1 MSLKAWT
8 NIVTWSTKIIKGIGF
23 HLPRSS
29 AVLGKYEKLTFMD
42 ALKVHFQRF
51 FRDQMEFISTHWHRL
66 RHFCKFMW
74 SIFTKATQSL
84 DFIKPNLI
92 RKLAHKVKYINQI
105 NGVLIMFFQKFE
117 NKIHALFKCHRF
129 TNSSSAVADALFEW
143 FWPFCGV
150 CTQRVEDLYL
160 IM

>member
-1 MSLKAWT
+1 MIHENSKRYRVSPPA
-8 NIVTWSTKIIKGIGF
+8 IECSVGKIWKT
-23 HLPRSS
+23 H
-29 AVLGKYEKLTFMD
+29 MD

-51 FRDQMEFISTHWHRL
+51 FRDQMEFISSHWHRF

-74 SIFTKATQSL
+74 SIFAKATQSL

-117 NKIHALFKCHRF
+117 NKIHVLFKCHRF
-129 TNSSSAVADALFEW
+129 TDNSIDFYLFILSWFLSFYLAVNHESR
-143 FWPFCGV
+143 PFKSNPA
-150 CTQRVEDLYL
+150 RLWWN
-160 IM
+160 